1 MPIIQ
6 GPRLQRSLGIL
17 SLVLGLPA
25 LYLALL
31 NSPAEVMLG
40 DLVRIVYV
48 HAPAAWTAYMA
59 YAITALAAL
68 MFLSRRERAWDR
80 LALASA
86 ELGLVLTTL
95 TLLTGVIFGRGG
107 QGWWWRWEDPRLVL
121 TLFLWFIYLAYLIL
135 RQFTEGERRA
145 ALSAVL
151 AILGIPT
158 MILNHFAV
166 TLWQR
171 AHPKA
176 MVLRSGGPAVDS
188 PILSTLGLSFA
199 AFTALFFWLLLYR
212 LRLERERDDL
222 LTLLQNG

>member
-1 MPIIQ
+1 MSIIED
-6 GPRLQRSLGIL
+6 PRLQRSLGIL
-17 SLVLGLPA
+17 SLALGLPA

-31 NSPAEVMLG
+31 SSPAERMLG

-48 HAPAAWTAYMA
+48 HAPAAWTAYLA
-59 YAITALAAL
+59 YALTALSAL
-68 MFLSRRERAWDR
+68 MFLARRERAWDR

-86 ELGLVLTTL
+86 ELGLVLTTV
-95 TLLTGVIFGRGG
+95 TLLTGMIFGRGG

-151 AILGIPT
+151 AILGLPT
-158 MILNHFAV
+158 MVLNHFAV

-171 AHPKA
+171 AHPQS

-199 AFTALFFWLLLYR
+199 AFTALFFWLLLTR
-212 LRLERERDDL
+212 LRLERERDEM
-222 LTLLQNG
+222 LTLLENG